1 MQHLR
6 YALAATVAACLS
18 GGVAAAQTA
27 PPVAGAAPP
36 ISQSQP
42 AVAAPPVSTP
52 AVTAPAAADSATQAS
67 ARTTE
72 PPNALVTVTTDAA
85 GVRHMLITSPPVP
98 DTPENRARYGRPLS
112 NAGEHTQAAGN

>member
-1 MQHLR
+1 MQRLR
-6 YALAATVAACLS
+6 YALAAVAAGLL

-27 PPVAGAAPP
+27 PPATAPP
-36 ISQSQP
+36 ATSAPAPAPSQAQP
-42 AVAAPPVSTP
+42 AVV
-52 AVTAPAAADSATQAS
+52 APAATDNATQAS

-72 PPNALVTVTTDAA
+72 PPNALVTVTIDAD

-112 NAGEHTQAAGN
+112 DAGQRTQAAGN